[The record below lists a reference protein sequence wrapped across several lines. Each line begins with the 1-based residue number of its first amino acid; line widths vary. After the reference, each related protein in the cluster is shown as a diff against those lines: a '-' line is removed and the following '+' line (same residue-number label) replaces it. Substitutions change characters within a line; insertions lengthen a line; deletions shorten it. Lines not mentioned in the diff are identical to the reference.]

1 MLTAQT
7 ADKINRFNPTAEEV
21 QLGDEILATQTGQ
34 VFSYFLDLSETAF
47 NAKAVTIFTA
57 PFAMRIIRV
66 NALAMAAGSGTTV
79 TFANGATDI
88 AAVACAVDG
97 TLTSAGA
104 AEAAKATM
112 VLAKGDTVTVKASD
126 ATVLGIMS
134 VDCVRL

>member
-21 QLGDEILATQTGQ
+21 QLGSEILATQTGQ
-34 VFSYFLDLSETAF
+34 AFNYFLDLSATAF
-47 NAKAVTIFTA
+47 DTAAKTIFTA

-66 NALAMAAGSGTTV
+66 NALAMATKANATV
-79 TFANGATDI
+79 TFYNGTTAIAT
-88 AAVACAVDG
+88 VACAADG

-104 AEAAKATM
+104 AVAAKAEM
-112 VLAKGDTVTVKASD
+112 VLAAGDTVTVQASD
-126 ATVLGIMS
+126 AAVLGIMS

>member
-21 QLGDEILATQTGQ
+21 QLGSEILATQTGQ
-34 VFSYFLDLSETAF
+34 AFNYFLDLSVTAF
-47 NAKAVTIFTA
+47 NTAAKTIFTA

-66 NALAMAAGSGTTV
+66 NALAMATKTGATV
-79 TFANGATDI
+79 TFKNGTKAI
-88 AAVACAVDG
+88 AEVACAVDG

-104 AEAAKATM
+104 AVAAKAKM
-112 VLAKGDTVTVKASD
+112 VLAAGDTVTVQSND
-126 ATVLGIMS
+126 ADALGIMS

>member
-21 QLGDEILATQTGQ
+21 QLGSEILATQTGQ
-34 VFSYFLDLSETAF
+34 VFNYFLDLSETAF

-66 NALAMAAGSGTTV
+66 NALAMATVDNAIVTFDNGTTK
-79 TFANGATDI
+79 I
-88 AAVACAVDG
+88 AEVACAVDG

-104 AEAAKATM
+104 AVDAKAEM
-112 VLAKGDTVTVKASD
+112 VLAEGDTVTVQASA
-126 ATVLGIMS
+126 ATVFGIMS

>member
-21 QLGDEILATQTGQ
+21 QLGSEILATQTGQ
-34 VFSYFLDLSETAF
+34 AFSYFLDLSATAF
-47 NAKAVTIFTA
+47 NTAAKTIFTA

-66 NALAMAAGSGTTV
+66 NALAMATKENATV
-79 TFANGATDI
+79 TFYNGTTAIAT
-88 AAVACAVDG
+88 VACVADG

-104 AEAAKATM
+104 AVAAKATM
-112 VLAKGDTVTVKASD
+112 VLAAGDTVTVQSSD
-126 ATVLGIMS
+126 EAVLGIMS

>member
-34 VFSYFLDLSETAF
+34 VFSYFLDLSATAF
-47 NAKAVTIFTA
+47 KAEAKTIFTA

-66 NALAMAAGSGTTV
+66 NALAMAAKEGAVV
-79 TFANGATDI
+79 TFDKGITAI

-104 AEAAKATM
+104 AVAAKATM
-112 VLAKGDTVTVKASD
+112 VLAEGDTVTVQASE
-126 ATVLGIMS
+126 TEVRGIMS

>member
-21 QLGDEILATQTGQ
+21 QLGSEILATQTGQ
-34 VFSYFLDLSETAF
+34 VFNYFLDLSATAF
-47 NAKAVTIFTA
+47 NTAAKTIFTA

-66 NALAMAAGSGTTV
+66 NALAMATGSYTV
-79 TFANGATDI
+79 TFDNGTTAI
-88 AAVACAVDG
+88 AEVACAVDG

-104 AEAAKATM
+104 AVAAKATM
-112 VLAKGDTVTVKASD
+112 VLAEGDTVTVQASD
-126 ATVLGIMS
+126 AAVRGIMS

>member
-21 QLGDEILATQTGQ
+21 QLGSEILATQTGQ
-34 VFSYFLDLSETAF
+34 VFSYFLDLSATAF

-66 NALAMAAGSGTTV
+66 NALAMAAKAEAVVTFKNGTT
-79 TFANGATDI
+79 TI

-104 AEAAKATM
+104 AVAAKAAM
-112 VLAKGDTVTVKASD
+112 VLAKGDTVTVQASD
-126 ATVLGIMS
+126 AEVLGIMS